1 MKFRTLFNLT
11 ALLTVVL
18 AFSTVPFATA
28 GGDNYS
34 IYGDWVDQALATP
47 AQASQAPHS
56 TTAAVDLSIYGDAI
70 LGYLQGSGDLLA
82 RASRHC
88 PSDYS
93 IYGAAL
99 DPYLNYETVDTPL
112 YIACHSMDR

>member
-1 MKFRTLFNLT
+1 MKFRTVFNLT

-34 IYGDWVDQALATP
+34 IYGDWIDQTLAKP
-47 AQASQAPHS
+47 AQASLAPGS
-56 TTAAVDLSIYGDAI
+56 TIAAVDLSIYGDAI
-70 LGYLQGSGDLLA
+70 LEYMQGSGDLLA
-82 RASRHC
+82 RASRYC

-99 DPYLNYETVDTPL
+99 DVYLDYETVDTPL
-112 YIACHSMDR
+112 YIACYGMDR